1 MESKDSTADSPSIP
15 NQSNDPTPFVFDQ
28 TEFNKSLGFVQ
39 EVRNRFEASQPEKYS
54 TFLEILQEINVQP
67 GDSIQEW
74 EVARAEKQAAARSKL
89 EVLFNGHADLLEKF
103 DAFLPA
109 TST

>member
-28 TEFNKSLGFVQ
+28 TGFNKSLGFVQ
-39 EVRNRFEASQPEKYS
+39 EVRSRFEASQPEKS
-54 TFLEILQEINVQP
+54 SAFLEILQEIDVP
-67 GDSIQEW
+67 PRESIKEW
-74 EVARAEKQAAARSKL
+74 QAARAEKQAAARTKL
-89 EVLFNGHADLLEKF
+89 EVLFDGHADLLEKF